1 LDAAGNVK
9 TTHGVSV
16 NTDPA
21 KVEQFGGAYEVKLIP
36 PELQA
41 IPRGVNSGHFE
52 IVPRQPMS
60 LGRYLELLGD
70 IVVESVKKPIE

>member
-16 NTDPA
+16 NTDA
-21 KVEQFGGAYEVKLIP
+21 AQVEQFGGAYEIKFMP

-41 IPRGVNSGHFE
+41 IQRGIKPGHFE

-60 LGRYLELLGD
+60 LGRFVELLRD
-70 IVVESVKKPIE
+70 VVVESVKKPIE